1 MTEGTRCLLIC
12 SLTRS
17 RVLSRQVRIEDPVVT
32 KTLEKAFAEASKLSA
47 KEQDELGA
55 WLLSEF
61 ESERKWEELFRRS
74 PEALARLGEELDPEK
89 L

>member
-1 MTEGTRCLLIC
+1 M
-12 SLTRS
+12 
-17 RVLSRQVRIEDPVVT
+17 VT

-47 KEQDELGA
+47 KEQDQLGA

-74 PEALARLGEELDPEK
+74 PEALARLGEAGLAEKRAGYTEELDPEK

>member
-1 MTEGTRCLLIC
+1 M
-12 SLTRS
+12 
-17 RVLSRQVRIEDPVVT
+17 VT

-74 PEALARLGEELDPEK
+74 PEALARLREAGLAEKRAGYTEELDPEK

>member
-1 MTEGTRCLLIC
+1 M
-12 SLTRS
+12 
-17 RVLSRQVRIEDPVVT
+17 T
-32 KTLEKAFAEASKLSA
+32 KTLEKAFAEASKLPE

-61 ESERKWEELFRRS
+61 ESERKWEALFHSS
-74 PEALARLGEELDPEK
+74 PDALARLGEIGLAEKRAGYTEELDPEK

>member
-1 MTEGTRCLLIC
+1 M
-12 SLTRS
+12 
-17 RVLSRQVRIEDPVVT
+17 T

-61 ESERKWEELFRRS
+61 ESERNWEDLFRRS
-74 PEALARLGEELDPEK
+74 PDALAELGEHGLAEKRAGYTKELDPEK